1 MLAHL
6 TDWKVLLS
14 GKTPLHLLYTLHKP
28 QTMEQDMLAI
38 IGETLLLAT
47 GQRVKS
53 SSKDRFH
60 DRLARE
66 VSRRRWF
73 K

>member
-1 MLAHL
+1 M
-6 TDWKVLLS
+6 
-14 GKTPLHLLYTLHKP
+14 HKP